1 MPEHQ
6 PEAPAIP
13 GTITREELAEALDS
27 EQSGLDSSWVGGR
40 ELAVNV
46 FAYVREH
53 REPLV
58 LPPDEFAALRA
69 AAAMLGKIVVDHAR
83 AMKAA
88 RIELAQGSA
97 GKAMEWILNSLP
109 DVWED
114 EETEWDGRE
123 SADEWWDRTDGFY
136 RAAGTPARGHA
147 EGDAE
152 MARLRAVAAGGARE
166 VKRAI
171 AEAVSAATARA
182 EAAERKL
189 AAIEEMCRRHADHVH
204 LHCQDLG
211 RPPEALVKAAEILA
225 ITGDEEAAP

>member
-83 AMKAA
+83 
-88 RIELAQGSA
+88 
-97 GKAMEWILNSLP
+97 
-109 DVWED
+109 
-114 EETEWDGRE
+114 
-123 SADEWWDRTDGFY
+123 EWWDRTDGFY
-136 RAAGTPARGHA
+136 RAAETPARGHA